1 MPHRIAVGSIFTE
14 CNHFCGTR
22 MTLADF
28 ERSELRR
35 GDEMLSAS
43 TGTIGGV
50 LQVLGE
56 SQCEIVPLLAASAC
70 PGGPLTADCYSQLK
84 TELIDRLRTSLP
96 VAGVILPLHGSAT
109 AENAEDLEGDLLAAV
124 RSIVGEHIP
133 IVATLDLH
141 AHVTEAMV
149 QNADGLVAWE
159 TYPHRDAF
167 STGQRGARL
176 LVDTLAGRCRPTMAM
191 AKVPVIVGAIH
202 GGTDG
207 EGPFADCMRLA
218 KQYELRDGVL
228 STSMFLVHPY
238 LDLPDM
244 GGGGLV
250 ITDNDSDAAV
260 RLAVDLA
267 TTYWHRRHD
276 LEPTLWSPE
285 AAIRQAR
292 NISGGPI
299 LLIDMSDCCGGGAAG
314 DSIASLKALLAA
326 GIRDSCLAAVVDPAA
341 AASCHAGGI
350 GSTLTLSLGHHV
362 DPRWGSPIEVTGAV
376 AKLSDGQFRYTGGIF
391 DGQVGNMGP
400 SAVLRIGSIDVLIA
414 SYPTYDWND
423 EQFRSVGL
431 DARRAKFI
439 VVKNPMNFHMAYG
452 SFATATYFVNTPGPT
467 PPTLKSMPF
476 RRLKRPYFPADDI
489 ADVQPTIYK
498 SRGRTW
504 RSAAASTK
512 ST

>member
-1 MPHRIAVGSIFTE
+1 MSHRIAVGSIFTE

-35 GDEMLSAS
+35 GDEILSVS
-43 TGTIGGV
+43 SGTIGGV
-50 LQVLGE
+50 LQVLRDN
-56 SQCEIVPLLAASAC
+56 QCEIAPLLAASAC

-84 TELIDRLRTSLP
+84 TELLDRLRASLP
-96 VAGVILPLHGSAT
+96 VTGVILPLHGSAT
-109 AENAEDLEGDLLAAV
+109 AENADDLEGDLIAAV
-124 RSIVGEHIP
+124 RSIVGEQVP

-141 AHVTEAMV
+141 AHVTETMV

-176 LVDTLAGRCRPTMAM
+176 LVDTLQGRCRPTMAM

-202 GGTDG
+202 GGTEV

-218 KQYELRDGVL
+218 KQLEAREGVL
-228 STSMFLVHPY
+228 STSMILVHPY

-250 ITDNDSDAAV
+250 ITDNDMDLAV
-260 RLAVDLA
+260 RLATGLA
-267 TTYWHRRHD
+267 RTYWDRRHD
-276 LEPTLWSPE
+276 LEPQTWTPE
-285 AAIRQAR
+285 AAIQRAQG
-292 NISGGPI
+292 ISGGPI

-314 DSIASLKALLAA
+314 DSVASLKELFAA
-326 GIRDSCLAAVVDPAA
+326 GISESCLAAVVDPVAA
-341 AASCHAGGI
+341 TNCHAAGI
-350 GSTLTLSLGHHV
+350 GRTLTLRLGHHV
-362 DPRWGSPIEVTGAV
+362 DPRWGSPIEVTGVV

-391 DGQVGNMGP
+391 DGQTGNMGP

-414 SYPTYDWND
+414 THGTYDWND

-452 SFATATYFVNTPGPT
+452 SFAAATFVVDTPGPT
-467 PPTLKSMPF
+467 PPTLKSIPF
-476 RRLKRPYFPADDI
+476 KRLKRPYFPVDDI
-489 ADVQPTIYK
+489 TEMQPTIYK
-498 SRGRTW
+498 SRSRPWRTAE
-504 RSAAASTK
+504 S
-512 ST
+512 

>member
-1 MPHRIAVGSIFTE
+1 MSHRIAIGSIFTE

-22 MTLADF
+22 MTLDVF

-35 GDEMLSAS
+35 GDEILSVS

-50 LQVLGE
+50 LQVLRDNR
-56 SQCEIVPLLAASAC
+56 CEIVPLLAASAC

-84 TELIDRLRTSLP
+84 TELIDRLRASLP

-109 AENAEDLEGDLLAAV
+109 AENADDLEGDLISAV
-124 RSIVGEHIP
+124 RSIVGEQVP

-141 AHVTEAMV
+141 AHVTETMV
-149 QNADGLVAWE
+149 QHADGLVAWE

-176 LVDTLAGRCRPTMAM
+176 LVDTLQGRCRPTMAI

-202 GGTDG
+202 GGTEG

-218 KQYELRDGVL
+218 KQHEKQDGVL

-250 ITDNDSDAAV
+250 ITDNDMDTAV
-260 RLAVDLA
+260 RLAADLA
-267 TTYWHRRHD
+267 RTYWNRRHD
-276 LEPTLWSPE
+276 LEPQLWSPE
-285 AAIRQAR
+285 AAIQRGR
-292 NISGGPI
+292 EISGGPI

-314 DSIASLKALLAA
+314 DSVASLKALLAA
-326 GIRDSCLAAVVDPAA
+326 GISDSCLAPVVDPVAA
-341 AASCHAGGI
+341 ANCHAEGI
-350 GSTLTLSLGHHV
+350 GSTVTLCLGHHV
-362 DPRWGSPIEVTGAV
+362 DPRWGSPIEVTGVV

-391 DGQVGNMGP
+391 DGQRGDMGP
-400 SAVLRIGSIDVLIA
+400 TAVLRVGSIDVLIA
-414 SYPTYDWND
+414 SHPTYDWND
-423 EQFRSVGL
+423 EQFRSVSL
-431 DARRAKFI
+431 DARRAKFV

-452 SFATATYFVNTPGPT
+452 SFAVATFVVDTPGPT
-467 PPTLKSMPF
+467 PPTLKSTRF
-476 RRLKRPYFPADDI
+476 TRLRRPYYPLDEDI
-489 ADVQPTIYK
+489 PGMTPRVYL
-498 SRGRTW
+498 SRRG
-504 RSAAASTK
+504 
-512 ST
+512 